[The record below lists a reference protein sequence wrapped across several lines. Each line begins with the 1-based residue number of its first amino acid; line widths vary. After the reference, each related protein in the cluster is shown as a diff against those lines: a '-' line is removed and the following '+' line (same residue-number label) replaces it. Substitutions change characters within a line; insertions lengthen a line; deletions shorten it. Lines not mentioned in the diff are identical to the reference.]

1 MSTKPK
7 AALKQPAQRVRAV
20 RLDSVK
26 NPQPRP
32 VPQAVLQAS
41 AQIRRPATLQCT
53 NKQCPKSD
61 VDEDDGKL
69 VCKTCGV
76 VVQDGQITSE
86 IQFLDMANGS
96 VAVSGSY
103 VGANEEHARNSAL
116 GNSKI
121 AGGMD
126 SRQVSLR
133 NGNNA
138 IRQIADGL
146 SLSDTHKSRALS
158 MYTLATGIN
167 FIQGREINH
176 VAAACLYVACRME
189 SQNRMMLIDFSDAL
203 QINVFKLGQTY
214 LTLVEDL
221 GLREK
226 KSIGEINPEGLIYRF
241 AEELEFGSDKT
252 KVAEEAVRILKRM
265 ERDWMTPGRRPAGVC
280 GAAIILAAR
289 MNNYRRTVRELVY
302 IAKVTDITISKRLDE
317 FKYTD
322 SSKLTVTEFLNH
334 GDKVE
339 KDCDPPAYYQQ
350 FLPPKKKRRK
360 RKDNGTAE
368 DEMSETETQRA
379 ISVASSRTDSRQN
392 TPTNTRQEQLDSQAM
407 PPPPIP
413 IDPALLEVSAQ
424 RLSELESSMIGDT
437 DEDAPDDGESV
448 AAGQKRKRGQSSKT
462 KNKSLPTPSNSQILE
477 ENDMESEINSILD
490 NPDTISSANALHQE
504 LHRTGSNSPP
514 ATQQEEPTNEAS
526 SDEAHQ
532 DQAANIVHTEQPEE
546 VLQTIEPNSLSEAQQ
561 PPKDDPRTKTT
572 RELLATIPDSEVIP
586 AEEFA
591 NDPEVDGC
599 MLDEAERS
607 IKERI
612 WVHDNA
618 DYLRAQQAKL
628 IKKQLAEANGTA
640 RVIIRRKR
648 KRGRMGDMSV
658 YQRTTEDGQVTGP
671 QTPEEAIAAMLA
683 KRAYSKKINY
693 QAIHHLLGSEATS
706 ESGSTSRR
714 GSLTATPARDSESRA
729 VTPKVTVTSPTP
741 PRPTAK
747 AAEPPNDDEDDNEDD
762 EEEEEEDDGEAGE
775 LIGAM
780 PEIRKAFGQAEP
792 GPASVAGDEEDEE
805 EDGEDDVES
814 IVEDYD
820 DWIAPEVDE
829 DDADEDAGSGA
840 DD

>member
-7 AALKQPAQRVRAV
+7 TALKQPAQRVRAV

-32 VPQAVLQAS
+32 IPKAVLQAS
-41 AQIRRPATLQCT
+41 AQARRPATLQCT

-116 GNSKI
+116 GSSKI

-158 MYTLATGIN
+158 IYTLATGIN

-176 VAAACLYVACRME
+176 VAAACLYIACRME
-189 SQNRMMLIDFSDAL
+189 TQNRMMLIDFSDAL

-221 GLREK
+221 GLRQK
-226 KSIGEINPEGLIYRF
+226 KGIGELNPEGLIYRF

-339 KDCDPPAYYQQ
+339 KYCDPPAYYQQ

-360 RKDNGTAE
+360 RQDNGTAE
-368 DEMSETETQRA
+368 DEMSETETQRT
-379 ISVASSRTDSRQN
+379 ISVVSSRSDDRQE
-392 TPTNTRQEQLDSQAM
+392 TPTAKEQLDIQAM
-407 PPPPIP
+407 PPPPVP

-424 RLSELESSMIGDT
+424 RLSELESSTIGHT
-437 DEDAPDDGESV
+437 DENVPDDGESV
-448 AAGQKRKRGQSSKT
+448 AAGQKRKRGRPLGT
-462 KNKSLPTPSNSQILE
+462 KRKPLPTPSNTQIVE
-477 ENDMESEINSILD
+477 ENDMETEINSLLED
-490 NPDTISSANALHQE
+490 PETISSAAALHQE
-504 LHRTGSNSPP
+504 LHRTVPTSPP
-514 ATQQEEPTNEAS
+514 ATQQDEP
-526 SDEAHQ
+526 AHDVLPDNQ
-532 DQAANIVHTEQPEE
+532 LHEQAAISAPTHQPQEILESTESN
-546 VLQTIEPNSLSEAQQ
+546 TLSPTQQ
-561 PPKDDPRTKTT
+561 PAEVNPRAKTT
-572 RELLATIPDSEVIP
+572 LELLATIPDSEIIP
-586 AEEFA
+586 EDEFA
-591 NDPEVDGC
+591 DDPEVDGC
-599 MLDEAERS
+599 MLDEAERA

-618 DYLRAQQAKL
+618 DYLRAQQAKM
-628 IKKQLAEANGTA
+628 IKKQLAEANGTT

-648 KRGRMGDMSV
+648 KRGRMGDMSA

-671 QTPEEAIAAMLA
+671 QTPEEAVAAMLA

-706 ESGSTSRR
+706 EIGSTSRAGSVAATTVR
-714 GSLTATPARDSESRA
+714 GSVSRA
-729 VTPKVTVTSPTP
+729 STPMVTVTSPTP
-741 PRPTAK
+741 SRPTAK
-747 AAEPPNDDEDDNEDD
+747 GTEPTHEEVDDED
-762 EEEEEEDDGEAGE
+762 EEEEKLEEEAGE
-775 LIGAM
+775 LLGAM
-780 PEIRKAFGQAEP
+780 PEIRKAFGAENT
-792 GPASVAGDEEDEE
+792 GAASVAGDEENEGDDGDDE
-805 EDGEDDVES
+805 VES
-814 IVEDYD
+814 VVEDYD
-820 DWIAPEVDE
+820 DWIEPEVEDD

>member
-7 AALKQPAQRVRAV
+7 TALKQPAQRVRAV

-32 VPQAVLQAS
+32 VPKAILQAS
-41 AQIRRPATLQCT
+41 AQNRRPTTLQCT

-158 MYTLATGIN
+158 IYTLATGIN

-189 SQNRMMLIDFSDAL
+189 TQNRMMLIDFSDAL

-226 KSIGEINPEGLIYRF
+226 KGIGELNPEGLIYRF

-339 KDCDPPAYYQQ
+339 KYCDPPAYYRQ

-379 ISVASSRTDSRQN
+379 ISIASSRSDDSQK
-392 TPTNTRQEQLDSQAM
+392 TPTAKEQLDSQAM

-424 RLSELESSMIGDT
+424 RLSELESSTIGHA
-437 DEDAPDDGESV
+437 DEDAPDDVESV
-448 AAGQKRKRGQSSKT
+448 AAGQKRKRGRPPGT
-462 KNKSLPTPSNSQILE
+462 KRKPLPTPSNTQIVE
-477 ENDMESEINSILD
+477 ENDMELEINSLLED
-490 NPDTISSANALHQE
+490 PETISNATALHQE
-504 LHRTGSNSPP
+504 LHRTAPNSPP
-514 ATQQEEPTNEAS
+514 ATQQDEPANDVLSDSQNQEEVTRSAPT
-526 SDEAHQ
+526 H
-532 DQAANIVHTEQPEE
+532 QPEE
-546 VLQTIEPNSLSEAQQ
+546 ILESTESNTLSPTQQ
-561 PPKDDPRTKTT
+561 PAEVNPRAKTT
-572 RELLATIPDSEVIP
+572 LELLATIPDSEIIP
-586 AEEFA
+586 VDEFA
-591 NDPEVDGC
+591 DDPEVDGC
-599 MLDEAERS
+599 MLDEAERA

-628 IKKQLAEANGTA
+628 IKKQLAEANGTT
-640 RVIIRRKR
+640 RVIVRRKR
-648 KRGRMGDMSV
+648 RRGRMGDMST

-671 QTPEEAIAAMLA
+671 QTPEEAVAAMLA

-706 ESGSTSRR
+706 ESGSTSRA
-714 GSLTATPARDSESRA
+714 GSVATTPARDSESRA
-729 VTPKVTVTSPTP
+729 STPKVTVTSPTP
-741 PRPTAK
+741 SRPTAK
-747 AAEPPNDDEDDNEDD
+747 GTEPTHEEADDED
-762 EEEEEEDDGEAGE
+762 EEEGELEEEAGE
-775 LIGAM
+775 LLGAM
-780 PEIRKAFGQAEP
+780 PEIRRAFGQEDP
-792 GPASVAGDEEDEE
+792 GVASVAGDEEDDGD
-805 EDGEDDVES
+805 DGEDEIES
-814 IVEDYD
+814 VAEDYD
-820 DWIAPEVDE
+820 DWIEPEVE
-829 DDADEDAGSGA
+829 DDDDVDEDAGSGA

>member
-32 VPQAVLQAS
+32 VPPGVLQAS

-158 MYTLATGIN
+158 IYTLATGIN

-176 VAAACLYVACRME
+176 VAAACLYIACRME
-189 SQNRMMLIDFSDAL
+189 TQNRMMMIDFSDAL

-226 KSIGEINPEGLIYRF
+226 KGIGEINPEGLIYRF

-265 ERDWMTPGRRPAGVC
+265 DRDWMTPGRRPAGVC

-339 KDCDPPAYYQQ
+339 RNCDPPAYYQQ

-368 DEMSETETQRA
+368 DEMSETDTQRA
-379 ISVASSRTDSRQN
+379 ISVTSSPSDDRQN
-392 TPTNTRQEQLDSQAM
+392 TATNARQEQLDSQAM

-424 RLSELESSMIGDT
+424 RLSELESSAVEDT
-437 DEDAPDDGESV
+437 NEAILDGEENV
-448 AAGQKRKRGQSSKT
+448 TAGQKRKRGRPLGT
-462 KNKSLPTPSNSQILE
+462 KNKPPPTPSSSQVLE
-477 ENDMESEINSILD
+477 ENDMESEINTLLED
-490 NPDTISSANALHQE
+490 PETISSASALHQE
-504 LHRTGSNSPP
+504 LHGTVPDSPP
-514 ATQQEEPTNEAS
+514 ATQQDESTNDIPFHNQLQE
-526 SDEAHQ
+526 
-532 DQAANIVHTEQPEE
+532 QAASTVPADQSEE
-546 VLQTIEPNSLSEAQQ
+546 VLESTEPNTMSADHQ
-561 PPKDDPRTKTT
+561 PAKVDQCTKTT
-572 RELLATIPDSEVIP
+572 GELLATIPDSEIIP

-591 NDPEVDGC
+591 DDPEVDGC
-599 MLDEAERS
+599 MLNETERA

-618 DYLRAQQAKL
+618 DYLRSQQAKL
-628 IKKQLAEANGTA
+628 IRKQLAEANGTA
-640 RVIIRRKR
+640 RVIVRRKR

-658 YQRTTEDGQVTGP
+658 YQQTAEDGQVTGP
-671 QTPEEAIAAMLA
+671 RTPEEAVAAMLA

-706 ESGSTSRR
+706 ESGNTSRV
-714 GSLTATPARDSESRA
+714 GSTARTPGRDSESRA
-729 VTPKVTVTSPTP
+729 STPVVTVTSPTP
-741 PRPTAK
+741 PRTAANATEPTY
-747 AAEPPNDDEDDNEDD
+747 NEEE
-762 EEEEEEDDGEAGE
+762 EEEEEEDDDDDEGEAGE
-775 LIGAM
+775 LLGAM
-780 PEIRKAFGQAEP
+780 PEIRKAFEQGEP
-792 GPASVAGDEEDEE
+792 GAASVAGDEEDEE
-805 EDGEDDVES
+805 DDGDDGVES
-814 IVEDYD
+814 VAEDYD
-820 DWIAPEVDE
+820 EWIEPEVDD
-829 DDADEDAGSGA
+829 DDADEDPGSGA
-840 DD
+840 DE

>member
-1 MSTKPK
+1 MATKPK
-7 AALKQPAQRVRAV
+7 TALKQPAQRVRAV

-32 VPQAVLQAS
+32 VPKAVLQAS
-41 AQIRRPATLQCT
+41 AQSRRPSTLQCT
-53 NKQCPKSD
+53 NKQCPQSD
-61 VDEDDGKL
+61 IDEDDGKL

-146 SLSDTHKSRALS
+146 SLGDTHKSRALS
-158 MYTLATGIN
+158 IYTLATGIN

-176 VAAACLYVACRME
+176 VAAACLYIACRME

-226 KSIGEINPEGLIYRF
+226 KGIGELNPEGLIYRF

-265 ERDWMTPGRRPAGVC
+265 DRDWMTPGRRPAGVC

-302 IAKVTDITISKRLDE
+302 IAKVTDITIAKRLEE

-339 KDCDPPAYYQQ
+339 NNCDPPAYYKQ

-360 RKDNGTAE
+360 QKDNGTAE
-368 DEMSETETQRA
+368 DEMSDTETERA
-379 ISVASSRTDSRQN
+379 ISVTSSRSDSRQD
-392 TPTNTRQEQLDSQAM
+392 TPTSKEQLDSQAM

-413 IDPALLEVSAQ
+413 VDPALLEVPAQ
-424 RLSELESSMIGDT
+424 RLPEVESTTMGDI
-437 DEDAPDDGESV
+437 DENGPNEGESV
-448 AAGQKRKRGQSSKT
+448 AAGQKRKRGRPSGT
-462 KNKSLPTPSNSQILE
+462 KNKPPPTPSSSQILE
-477 ENDMESEINSILD
+477 ETDMESEINSFLED
-490 NPDTISSANALHQE
+490 PETISNATALHQE
-504 LHRTGSNSPP
+504 LHRTMPNSPP
-514 ATQQEEPTNEAS
+514 ATQQDTQQDAQQDTQHDNSVNDAVPDS
-526 SDEAHQ
+526 Q
-532 DQAANIVHTEQPEE
+532 DQEPGAVTVLSNQSEE
-546 VLQTIEPNSLSEAQQ
+546 VLESTEPNNMSPARETA
-561 PPKDDPRTKTT
+561 KVDKRTRTT
-572 RELLATIPDSEVIP
+572 SELLATVPDSEVIP
-586 AEEFA
+586 EDEFA
-591 NDPEVDGC
+591 DDPEVNGC
-599 MLDEAERS
+599 LLDEAERA

-628 IKKQLAEANGTA
+628 IKKQLAEANGTT
-640 RVIIRRKR
+640 RVIVRRKR
-648 KRGRMGDMSV
+648 KRGRMGDMSA

-671 QTPEEAIAAMLA
+671 QTPEEAVAAMLA

-693 QAIHHLLGSEATS
+693 QAIHHLLGSEASS
-706 ESGSTSRR
+706 ESGSTSRV
-714 GSLTATPARDSESRA
+714 GSVAETPARESGSRA
-729 VTPKVTVTSPTP
+729 STPKVTVTSPTP
-741 PRPTAK
+741 PRPVAK
-747 AAEPPNDDEDDNEDD
+747 GTEPIHVEANDED
-762 EEEEEEDDGEAGE
+762 EEEEEEEEEAGE
-775 LIGAM
+775 LLGAM
-780 PEIRKAFGQAEP
+780 PEIRKAFGQEEA
-792 GPASVAGDEEDEE
+792 GAAFGAGDEEDEGD
-805 EDGEDDVES
+805 DGEDEIES
-814 IVEDYD
+814 VVEDYD
-820 DWIAPEVDE
+820 DWIAPEAE
-829 DDADEDAGSGA
+829 DDDAY
-840 DD
+840 D